1 MTLNQTTKPQEIDV
15 CDFLN
20 ANPGVKDVVEQILE
34 EYVRASDIHQFPVD
48 VVHAAA
54 IVAEEAGELLR
65 SANTIEWGGDSPFER
80 ENLQVEAVQTGAM
93 AIRFL
98 ENIGNLKSREL

>member
-1 MTLNQTTKPQEIDV
+1 MRINLLTVPEEIDV

-20 ANPGVKDVVEQILE
+20 NNPCLKEVVGQILE
-34 EYVRASDIHQFPVD
+34 EYVRASDIHQFPTD
-48 VVHAAA
+48 VVHAAS

-80 ENLQVEAVQTGAM
+80 DNLQTEAVQTGAM

-98 ENIGNLKSREL
+98 ENIGNLKAEGC